1 MNKTEFVKALAEG
14 AKLTKRQAEEVYG
27 SWLHVVASTLKK
39 GEKIQ
44 LVGFGTYDIKKKP
57 AREVYNPL
65 TKKKVK
71 IAASRVPSFRIGKAF
86 KKMF

>member
-14 AKLTKRQAEEVYG
+14 ANLTKRQAEDVY
-27 SWLHVVASTLKK
+27 STWLDVVVSTLKH

-44 LVGFGTYDIKKKP
+44 LVGFGTYDLKHKP

-65 TKKKVK
+65 TKGKVK
-71 IAASRVPSFRIGKAF
+71 IAASKVPSFHVGKAF
-86 KKMF
+86 KQLF